1 MINTNIKKSFG
12 KIQVFF
18 LSIIKLIQI
27 FFKMSQYWAFRP
39 LKQGFLPF

>member
-1 MINTNIKKSFG
+1 MINTNIRKWFG
-12 KIQVFF
+12 KKQAFF

-27 FFKMSQYWAFRP
+27 FFKMNQYWAFRP